1 MELNGWSSPQ
11 MSRFYSASV
20 RSARARHTYDRIM
33 DDTHN
38 TGPQPRQRKPPRAAS
53 RNRTTQYHRAFTD
66 SDRPSA
72 TANART
78 AVMARNLY
86 YPIRL
91 TIAADL
97 GDLSGSYG
105 TQREM

>member
-1 MELNGWSSPQ
+1 
-11 MSRFYSASV
+11 
-20 RSARARHTYDRIM
+20 
-33 DDTHN
+33 
-38 TGPQPRQRKPPRAAS
+38 
-53 RNRTTQYHRAFTD
+53 
-66 SDRPSA
+66 
-72 TANART
+72 
-78 AVMARNLY
+78 MARNLY